1 MTTAW
6 IAKNRTT
13 LIVTVVVLVAAYVF
27 YYAKNGIAPSMYTSA
42 WGYAIPL
49 VLAALVGV
57 IGERSGVVN
66 IGIEGQ
72 MLVAAF
78 AGFFAAAYSGS
89 LLVGVLAGIGSGL
102 ILGGFLAWTTVKWRM
117 DQIIAGVVLN
127 IIATGITSFYYK
139 PGKQLPGLMPSF
151 DVPILSK
158 IPLFGPVFF
167 TGTSIFAILA
177 ILAAL
182 FVHFGLFHTRWG
194 LRTRS
199 VGEYPSAADTAGIN
213 VQRLRLVNVTLAGAL
228 AGCAGVYLSM
238 DASSSFERDMV
249 AGRGFLALAI
259 MIMGAWRPLRAF
271 VMAIFF
277 GFINAVASQLQQSG
291 NIDVPPQLTGTL
303 PFVVTIIVLAVA
315 AGRVQG
321 AGSRR
326 TAVHQG
332 RRVMPEVPEYDPT
345 PVAADTAPEHL
356 EAIATTDA
364 VLELPPEKSGF
375 GEGNV
380 GEVLLDIVGLSK
392 SFGSVKANRDISM
405 HVRRGEIVALLGE
418 NGAGK
423 STLVNQIFGLITPDR
438 AR

>member
-1 MTTAW
+1 VTTEW
-6 IAKNRTT
+6 IAKNRTMLFVT
-13 LIVTVVVLVAAYVF
+13 LAVLVAAYAF
-27 YYAKNGIAPSMYTSA
+27 YYLKNDIAPSMYVSA

-127 IIATGITSFYYK
+127 IIATGITSFYYQ
-139 PGKQLPGLMPSF
+139 PGQLLPGLMPSF
-151 DVPILSK
+151 DIPILSK
-158 IPLFGPVFF
+158 IPLIGEVFF
-167 TGTSIFAILA
+167 AGTSIFATLA
-177 ILAAL
+177 ILAAVG
-182 FVHFGLFHTRWG
+182 VHFGLFHPRWG
-194 LRTRS
+194 LRTRA

-213 VQRLRLVNVTLAGAL
+213 VERLRLINVTLAGTL

-238 DASSSFERDMV
+238 DASSSFERGMV

-259 MIMGAWRPLRAF
+259 MIMGAWRPLRAT

-277 GFINAVASQLQQSG
+277 GFINAVASQLQASG

-303 PFVVTIIVLAVA
+303 PFVVTIIVLAIA
-315 AGRVQG
+315 AGRVRAPG
-321 AGSRR
+321 A
-326 TAVHQG
+326 
-332 RRVMPEVPEYDPT
+332 
-345 PVAADTAPEHL
+345 
-356 EAIATTDA
+356 
-364 VLELPPEKSGF
+364 
-375 GEGNV
+375 V
-380 GEVLLDIVGLSK
+380 GQPY
-392 SFGSVKANRDISM
+392 VKGD
-405 HVRRGEIVALLGE
+405 
-418 NGAGK
+418 
-423 STLVNQIFGLITPDR
+423 Q
-438 AR
+438 

>member
-1 MTTAW
+1 MSTEW
-6 IAKNRTT
+6 IARNRTT
-13 LIVTVVVLVAAYVF
+13 LIITVVVLVAAYVF
-27 YYAKNGIAPSMYTSA
+27 YYARKDIAPSMYASA

-89 LLVGVLAGIGSGL
+89 LVVGVLAGIGSGL
-102 ILGGFLAWTTVKWRM
+102 ILGGFLAWTSVKWRM

-127 IIATGITSFYYK
+127 IVATGITSFYYT
-139 PGKQLPGLMPSF
+139 PGQQLPGLMPSF
-151 DVPILSK
+151 D
-158 IPLFGPVFF
+158 IPLLSSIPLIGDVFF
-167 TGTSIFAILA
+167 TGTSIFAMLA
-177 ILAAL
+177 ILAAIGVHLAL
-182 FVHFGLFHTRWG
+182 FRTRWG

-199 VGEYPSAADTAGIN
+199 VGEYPSAADTAG
-213 VQRLRLVNVTLAGAL
+213 VKVEWLRLANVTLAGAL

-238 DASSSFERDMV
+238 DASSSFERNMV

-277 GFINAVASQLQQSG
+277 GFVNAVASQLQQSG

-315 AGRVQG
+315 AGRVR
-321 AGSRR
+321 APA
-326 TAVHQG
+326 AVGQPYIKG
-332 RRVMPEVPEYDPT
+332 D
-345 PVAADTAPEHL
+345 
-356 EAIATTDA
+356 
-364 VLELPPEKSGF
+364 
-375 GEGNV
+375 
-380 GEVLLDIVGLSK
+380 
-392 SFGSVKANRDISM
+392 
-405 HVRRGEIVALLGE
+405 
-418 NGAGK
+418 
-423 STLVNQIFGLITPDR
+423 Q
-438 AR
+438 

>member
-1 MTTAW
+1 MTTEW

-27 YYAKNGIAPSMYTSA
+27 YYAENGIAPSMYTSA

-89 LLVGVLAGIGSGL
+89 LIVGVLAGIGSGL

-151 DVPILSK
+151 DVPVLSK

-182 FVHFGLFHTRWG
+182 VRALRRSSTPGGACAPARSASTRRPPTPPASTSSGCGWS
-194 LRTRS
+194 TSPWPARS
-199 VGEYPSAADTAGIN
+199 P
-213 VQRLRLVNVTLAGAL
+213 
-228 AGCAGVYLSM
+228 GCAGVYLSM
-238 DASSSFERDMV
+238 DASSSFERNMV

-291 NIDVPPQLTGTL
+291 NIDLPPQLTGTL

-315 AGRVQG
+315 AGRVRAPG
-321 AGSRR
+321 A
-326 TAVHQG
+326 
-332 RRVMPEVPEYDPT
+332 
-345 PVAADTAPEHL
+345 
-356 EAIATTDA
+356 
-364 VLELPPEKSGF
+364 
-375 GEGNV
+375 V
-380 GEVLLDIVGLSK
+380 GQPYIKGDE
-392 SFGSVKANRDISM
+392 
-405 HVRRGEIVALLGE
+405 
-418 NGAGK
+418 
-423 STLVNQIFGLITPDR
+423 
-438 AR
+438 

>member
-78 AGFFAAAYSGS
+78 AGFFASAYSGS
-89 LLVGVLAGIGSGL
+89 LIVGVLAGIGSGL

-151 DVPILSK
+151 DVPVLSK

-213 VQRLRLVNVTLAGAL
+213 VERQRLVNVTLAG
-228 AGCAGVYLSM
+228 CARRAAPGSTCRWTRRARSSATWSPAA
-238 DASSSFERDMV
+238 ASSR
-249 AGRGFLALAI
+249 
-259 MIMGAWRPLRAF
+259 WR
-271 VMAIFF
+271 
-277 GFINAVASQLQQSG
+277 S
-291 NIDVPPQLTGTL
+291 
-303 PFVVTIIVLAVA
+303 
-315 AGRVQG
+315 
-321 AGSRR
+321 
-326 TAVHQG
+326 
-332 RRVMPEVPEYDPT
+332 
-345 PVAADTAPEHL
+345 
-356 EAIATTDA
+356 
-364 VLELPPEKSGF
+364 
-375 GEGNV
+375 
-380 GEVLLDIVGLSK
+380 
-392 SFGSVKANRDISM
+392 
-405 HVRRGEIVALLGE
+405 
-418 NGAGK
+418 
-423 STLVNQIFGLITPDR
+423 
-438 AR
+438 

>member
-1 MTTAW
+1 VTTAW

-78 AGFFAAAYSGS
+78 AGFFASAYSGS

-127 IIATGITSFYYK
+127 IVATGITSFYYT
-139 PGKQLPGLMPSF
+139 PGQQLPGLMPSF
-151 DVPILSK
+151 DVPLLSK
-158 IPLFGPVFF
+158 IPLIGDVFF
-167 TGTSIFAILA
+167 TGTSIFATLA

-182 FVHFGLFHTRWG
+182 AVHFGLFHTRWG

-213 VQRLRLVNVTLAGAL
+213 VQRLRLVNVTLAGSL

-238 DASSSFERDMV
+238 DASSSFERNMV

-291 NIDVPPQLTGTL
+291 NFDVPPQLTGTL
-303 PFVVTIIVLAVA
+303 PFVVTIIVLAIA
-315 AGRVQG
+315 AGRVRAPG
-321 AGSRR
+321 A
-326 TAVHQG
+326 
-332 RRVMPEVPEYDPT
+332 
-345 PVAADTAPEHL
+345 
-356 EAIATTDA
+356 
-364 VLELPPEKSGF
+364 
-375 GEGNV
+375 V
-380 GEVLLDIVGLSK
+380 GQPYIKGDE
-392 SFGSVKANRDISM
+392 
-405 HVRRGEIVALLGE
+405 
-418 NGAGK
+418 
-423 STLVNQIFGLITPDR
+423 
-438 AR
+438 

>member
-1 MTTAW
+1 MTAW
-6 IAKNRTT
+6 ISRNRTT
-13 LIVTVVVLVAAYVF
+13 VVVGAVVLVAAYVF
-27 YYAKNGIAPSMYTSA
+27 YYAASDIAPSMYASA

-78 AGFFAAAYSGS
+78 TAFFVAAYSGS

-102 ILGGFLAWTTVKWRM
+102 ILGGFLAWTSVKWRM

-127 IIATGITSFYYK
+127 IVATGITSFYYT

-151 DVPILSK
+151 DIPVLSS
-158 IPLFGPVFF
+158 IPLIGDVFF
-167 TGTSIFAILA
+167 SGTSIFAMLA
-177 ILAAL
+177 IIAAVSVHFAL
-182 FVHFGLFHTRWG
+182 FKTRWG

-199 VGEYPSAADTAGIN
+199 VGEYPSAADTSGVN
-213 VQRLRLVNVTLAGAL
+213 VERLRIINVTLAGAL
-228 AGCAGVYLSM
+228 AGCAGAYLSM
-238 DASSSFERDMV
+238 DASSSFERNMV

-303 PFVVTIIVLAVA
+303 PFVVTIIVLAIA
-315 AGRVQG
+315 AGRVR
-321 AGSRR
+321 APA
-326 TAVHQG
+326 AVGQ
-332 RRVMPEVPEYDPT
+332 PY
-345 PVAADTAPEHL
+345 
-356 EAIATTDA
+356 
-364 VLELPPEKSGF
+364 
-375 GEGNV
+375 
-380 GEVLLDIVGLSK
+380 
-392 SFGSVKANRDISM
+392 VKGD
-405 HVRRGEIVALLGE
+405 
-418 NGAGK
+418 
-423 STLVNQIFGLITPDR
+423 Q
-438 AR
+438 

>member
-1 MTTAW
+1 VTTEW

-13 LIVTVVVLVAAYVF
+13 LIVTVIVLVAAYVF

-139 PGKQLPGLMPSF
+139 PGKLLPGLMPSF
-151 DVPILSK
+151 DVPLLSK
-158 IPLFGPVFF
+158 IPLIGEVFF
-167 TGTSIFAILA
+167 TGTSIFATLA

-213 VQRLRLVNVTLAGAL
+213 VERLRLINVTLAGSL
-228 AGCAGVYLSM
+228 AGCAGIYLSM
-238 DASSSFERDMV
+238 DASSSFERNMV

-315 AGRVQG
+315 AGRVRAPG
-321 AGSRR
+321 A
-326 TAVHQG
+326 
-332 RRVMPEVPEYDPT
+332 
-345 PVAADTAPEHL
+345 
-356 EAIATTDA
+356 
-364 VLELPPEKSGF
+364 
-375 GEGNV
+375 V
-380 GEVLLDIVGLSK
+380 GQPY
-392 SFGSVKANRDISM
+392 VKGD
-405 HVRRGEIVALLGE
+405 E
-418 NGAGK
+418 
-423 STLVNQIFGLITPDR
+423 
-438 AR
+438 